1 MQDMDGATPPVLD
14 ETVGKKGWRSL
25 SLILK
30 LQLLDSGK

>member
-1 MQDMDGATPPVLD
+1 MQDMDGATPSVLD
-14 ETVGKKGWRSL
+14 ETVGKKGRRSL